1 MRPPLTRRGFLARAS
16 GVALAGAGLAAG
28 VGRGRASAHEK
39 PPPCRV
45 RCEPISRSGCV
56 CGGHLY
62 RCTGC
67 SSTFHACIPRGDF
80 RWFCLRRSC

>member
-1 MRPPLTRRGFLARAS
+1 MRPPLTRRGFLTRAS

-28 VGRGRASAHEK
+28 LGRSRASAHVK
-39 PPPCRV
+39 PTPCRV

-62 RCTGC
+62 RCSGC
-67 SSTFHACIPRGDF
+67 STTFHACIPRSDF
-80 RWFCLRRSC
+80 AWFCLRRTC